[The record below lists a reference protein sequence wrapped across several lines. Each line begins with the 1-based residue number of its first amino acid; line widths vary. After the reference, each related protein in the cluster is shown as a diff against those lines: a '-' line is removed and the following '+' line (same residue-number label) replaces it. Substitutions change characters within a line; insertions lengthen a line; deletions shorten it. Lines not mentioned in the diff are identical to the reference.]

1 MGEAWES
8 GRSVSKSSAG
18 EAAVAQRAPV
28 EHQAGTGW
36 PAFHGAAYV
45 HLKLKKCCGFLEL
58 QIDHVI
64 GFGKALLVVRCA
76 IASSIELR
84 RSFARW
90 TERALGNRGKPRIS
104 LKTSQKTRF
113 TPPRSGPCLAWSERR
128 APGAGHRGPLER
140 IYDKAVNRFGFGL
153 TGSNQLVPQS

>member
-1 MGEAWES
+1 MREAWES

-45 HLKLKKCCGFLEL
+45 HLELMKCCRFHEL

-64 GFGKALLVVRCA
+64 GFGKALRSPMRNRELHRTTESFCMVDGVR
-76 IASSIELR
+76 
-84 RSFARW
+84 ARQS
-90 TERALGNRGKPRIS
+90 R
-104 LKTSQKTRF
+104 KTRD
-113 TPPRSGPCLAWSERR
+113 LAKIVTINEIL
-128 APGAGHRGPLER
+128 PT
-140 IYDKAVNRFGFGL
+140 YM
-153 TGSNQLVPQS
+153 

>member
-1 MGEAWES
+1 MREAWES

-45 HLKLKKCCGFLEL
+45 HLELMKCRRFHEL

-64 GFGKALLVVRCA
+64 GFGKALRSTLRNRELEGTTKSFCGICA
-76 IASSIELR
+76 VE
-84 RSFARW
+84 
-90 TERALGNRGKPRIS
+90 TERALGNRGKPRI
-104 LKTSQKTRF
+104 
-113 TPPRSGPCLAWSERR
+113 WS
-128 APGAGHRGPLER
+128 
-140 IYDKAVNRFGFGL
+140 KM
-153 TGSNQLVPQS
+153 

>member
-1 MGEAWES
+1 MREAWES

-45 HLKLKKCCGFLEL
+45 HLELMKCCRFHEL

-64 GFGKALLVVRCA
+64 GFGKALRSTLRNRKLEGTIHEELVCACEVCGRSARSA
-76 IASSIELR
+76 IAENSRGSY
-84 RSFARW
+84 
-90 TERALGNRGKPRIS
+90 GNRH
-104 LKTSQKTRF
+104 KTSDSHHLR
-113 TPPRSGPCLAWSERR
+113 
-128 APGAGHRGPLER
+128 
-140 IYDKAVNRFGFGL
+140 
-153 TGSNQLVPQS
+153 

>member
-1 MGEAWES
+1 MREAWES

-45 HLKLKKCCGFLEL
+45 HLELMTCCRFHEL

-64 GFGKALLVVRCA
+64 GFGKALRSTLRNGELEGTTKSFCVGPSVFDLSTCA
-76 IASSIELR
+76 R
-84 RSFARW
+84 
-90 TERALGNRGKPRIS
+90 
-104 LKTSQKTRF
+104 
-113 TPPRSGPCLAWSERR
+113 PPAPLEGP
-128 APGAGHRGPLER
+128 GPLN
-140 IYDKAVNRFGFGL
+140 KKTKTNRFL
-153 TGSNQLVPQS
+153 TVS

>member
-1 MGEAWES
+1 MREAWES

-45 HLKLKKCCGFLEL
+45 HLELMKCCRFHEL

-64 GFGKALLVVRCA
+64 GFGKALRSTLRNRELEGTTKSFCAVDGVR
-76 IASSIELR
+76 
-84 RSFARW
+84 ARQS
-90 TERALGNRGKPRIS
+90 R
-104 LKTSQKTRF
+104 KTRDLRKIVTF
-113 TPPRSGPCLAWSERR
+113 SQIHT
-128 APGAGHRGPLER
+128 
-140 IYDKAVNRFGFGL
+140 
-153 TGSNQLVPQS
+153 T

>member
-1 MGEAWES
+1 MREAWES

-45 HLKLKKCCGFLEL
+45 HLELMKCCRFHEL

-64 GFGKALLVVRCA
+64 GFGKALRSTLRNSELEGTTKSFCAVDGVR
-76 IASSIELR
+76 
-84 RSFARW
+84 ARQS
-90 TERALGNRGKPRIS
+90 R
-104 LKTSQKTRF
+104 KTRDLGKIVTF
-113 TPPRSGPCLAWSERR
+113 SQIHT
-128 APGAGHRGPLER
+128 
-140 IYDKAVNRFGFGL
+140 
-153 TGSNQLVPQS
+153 T

>member
-1 MGEAWES
+1 MREAWES

-45 HLKLKKCCGFLEL
+45 HLELMKCCRFHEL

-64 GFGKALLVVRCA
+64 GFGKALRSTLRNRELEGTTKSFCVVDGVR
-76 IASSIELR
+76 
-84 RSFARW
+84 ARQS
-90 TERALGNRGKPRIS
+90 R
-104 LKTSQKTRF
+104 KTRDLVKNV
-113 TPPRSGPCLAWSERR
+113 T
-128 APGAGHRGPLER
+128 
-140 IYDKAVNRFGFGL
+140 I
-153 TGSNQLVPQS
+153 NQIHTT

>member
-1 MGEAWES
+1 MREAWES

-45 HLKLKKCCGFLEL
+45 HLELMKCCRFHEL

-64 GFGKALLVVRCA
+64 GFGKALRSTLRNRELEGTTK
-76 IASSIELR
+76 SSAYLMIPF
-84 RSFARW
+84 RS
-90 TERALGNRGKPRIS
+90 
-104 LKTSQKTRF
+104 
-113 TPPRSGPCLAWSERR
+113 
-128 APGAGHRGPLER
+128 
-140 IYDKAVNRFGFGL
+140 
-153 TGSNQLVPQS
+153 

>member
-1 MGEAWES
+1 MREAWES

-45 HLKLKKCCGFLEL
+45 HLELKKCCGFLEL

-64 GFGKALLVVRCA
+64 GFGKALRSTLRNSELEGTTKSFCAVDGVR
-76 IASSIELR
+76 
-84 RSFARW
+84 ARQS
-90 TERALGNRGKPRIS
+90 R
-104 LKTSQKTRF
+104 KTRDLVKNV
-113 TPPRSGPCLAWSERR
+113 TINQI
-128 APGAGHRGPLER
+128 H
-140 IYDKAVNRFGFGL
+140 
-153 TGSNQLVPQS
+153 TGGVPISSHG